1 MVLGKLGEQIVLMSQ
16 KAFASIEFVNT
27 IPAPNEIYLPKKLA
41 RDTAARKD
49 FQQEKAGDTVSARG
63 FGKFQLAAVGGV
75 TKKGR
80 TAIVVKRYI

>member
-16 KAFASIEFVNT
+16 KAFTSIEFVNT

-49 FQQEKAGDTVSARG
+49 FQQEKAGECCNQSCQCAGLPRGRSAG
-63 FGKFQLAAVGGV
+63 IVEGLEASYVLADV
-75 TKKGR
+75 
-80 TAIVVKRYI
+80 